1 MSLSNKAALTT
12 IPDADLHGLLGE
24 ICKRDFYEF
33 VQTFWH
39 VVIKEKPVWNWHIQ
53 FLCDELQVAL
63 ERVIRRE
70 PKEYDLIINVPPGSS
85 KSTVCS
91 QMLPA
96 WCWTRDPTLRFIT
109 GSYAYDLATE
119 HAEYQ
124 RQIVTSD
131 LYRRLYPHV
140 QLHATRNARHNY
152 RTTEGGQRFS
162 CGTGGAVL
170 GVHAHVLIPD
180 DPINPK
186 EAASEADLKAANR
199 WMNETLSGRKVD
211 RNITL
216 TILIQQRL
224 HEDDPS
230 GHDLRIR
237 PGEIRHI
244 CLPAE
249 DTDDVRPPELRG
261 MYKDGLLDPVRLSRA
276 VLDREK
282 IKLGSFGYSA
292 QMLQRPVPE
301 EGGILKKGWFK
312 VLSME
317 DVLGMARQW
326 LPGAPS
332 WNFTADLAY
341 TAKEIND
348 PSGILAYSRI
358 GPYVAIRC
366 AERFRLE
373 QPDLERRLPTWTM
386 ANGYSDRSMLM
397 IEPKANG
404 ISTVQNLRARTKL
417 NVIASKAPTKDKVSR
432 TRDVSPLIES
442 GRVILVDGD
451 WVETFLDEVCN
462 FPFARHDEF
471 VDCLTMALDRESAAG
486 LGSASMDRTRST
498 DGFAATGKAA
508 RTASEVWDG
517 LV

>member
-1 MSLSNKAALTT
+1 MKTDDRAELAKLPDPDLDALL
-12 IPDADLHGLLGE
+12 AD
-24 ICKRDFYEF
+24 ICKRDFFEF
-33 VQTFWH
+33 VQTFWS
-39 VVIKEKPVWNWHIQ
+39 VVVKEKPVWNWHIQ
-53 FLCDELQVAL
+53 FLCDELQAVA
-63 ERVIRRE
+63 ERVFRRE
-70 PKEYDLIINVPPGSS
+70 PKEYDLVINIPPGSS

-91 QMLPA
+91 QMWPA
-96 WCWTRDPTLRFIT
+96 WCWTRDPSLRCIG
-109 GSYAYDLATE
+109 GSYAYEIASE
-119 HAEYQ
+119 QAEYQ
-124 RQIVTSD
+124 RQIVGSD
-131 LYRRLYPHV
+131 LYRRLFPDV
-140 QLHATRNARHNY
+140 QFHPTRNARHNY
-152 RTTEGGQRFS
+152 RTTAGGQRYS
-162 CGTGGAVL
+162 CGVGGAVT
-170 GVHAHVLIPD
+170 GVHAHILIVD
-180 DPINPK
+180 DPLNPK
-186 EAASEADLKAANR
+186 EAHSETDLKSANR
-199 WMNETLSGRKVD
+199 WMNETLSSRKVD
-211 RNITL
+211 RLVAMTV
-216 TILIQQRL
+216 LIQQRL
-224 HEDDPS
+224 AENDPS
-230 GHDLRIR
+230 GNALRTR

-249 DTDDVRPPELRG
+249 DTADVRPPELRSL
-261 MYKDGLLDPVRLSRA
+261 YKDGLLDPLRMSRA

-282 IKLGSFGYSA
+282 ITLGSFGYSG

-301 EGGILKKGWFK
+301 GGGILKKSWFK
-312 VLSME
+312 LLSMD

-326 LPGAPS
+326 LPGAPA

-341 TAKEIND
+341 TSKEIND

-498 DGFAATGKAA
+498 DGFTATGKAA
-508 RTASEVWDG
+508 RTSKEVWDG